1 MNNPLL
7 LHALNEDKE
16 NFKSLTETMIQEH
29 IAERLV
35 ETQKEV
41 ASEMCGS
48 DVEIVETNEA
58 FVSIINECL
67 DENVIIDVDFE
78 DGNRVELTPDLATI
92 ISETHD
98 SLPKDIQTQFRSS
111 LFESKENFVRMMEA
125 IMEEE
130 TNE

>member
-48 DVEIVETNEA
+48 GAEIVETNEA

-67 DENVIIDVDFE
+67 DGNVIIDVDFE
-78 DGNRVELTPDLATI
+78 VTPDLATI

>member
-48 DVEIVETNEA
+48 GAEIVETNEA

-67 DENVIIDVDFE
+67 DENIIIDVDFE

-98 SLPKDIQTQFRSS
+98 TLPKDIQIQFRSS